1 MTRGSGRSQ
10 LLTTGNYRDWHT
22 VVRQILRRLVLET
35 SVDHQNKFIQDALRW
50 NPGLQTRGI
59 FLALII
65 WVYLHTLLHVDLR
78 KIATRY
84 TVVQARRNRHQPK
97 PLRDFLLVFHCNC
110 MPVFYRFYCTTIYW
124 SKICAFWSFFRL
136 RLKRKKI
143 GLKFEI
149 YSVKN
154 HASARTPSLSSAA
167 CDLLLPSDN
176 HSGSFMPLSRR

>member
-1 MTRGSGRSQ
+1 VGSVEADDERLRQIAVADDWQ
-10 LLTTGNYRDWHT
+10 LYRDWHT
-22 VVRQILRRLVLET
+22 VVRQILRRIVLET

-124 SKICAFWSFFRL
+124 SKICAFCRFF
-136 RLKRKKI
+136 
-143 GLKFEI
+143 
-149 YSVKN
+149 
-154 HASARTPSLSSAA
+154 AS
-167 CDLLLPSDN
+167 D
-176 HSGSFMPLSRR
+176 